1 MTCDVANAV
10 DDIRQLIAKADALA
24 HAAED
29 LFDETIEIDDVDDR
43 RRLERIAHLIGATA
57 TAVEAALEA
66 GEELAHDLATRRG
79 G

>member
-1 MTCDVANAV
+1 MTCDIANAV